1 MNLHQQLGPQPSQP
15 RICKWSSLAAP
26 VFPSR
31 HRLQSACNTRLAFD
45 EVGQDMNGLHAVG
58 LLHAMRVDARGSEGA
73 CFPPYKRWWC
83 TGNPHTGSA
92 ERRCLASR
100 LGRATGQGIHRSSL
114 WLAEQGRL
122 GASTCHPGAA
132 RLRVN
137 LGTGA
142 EAAFAWTLRSLAA
155 SPALQSYCGELLDSV
170 RNASSEPAVGN
181 ANRHTVDTRY
191 SLGFAQPTLLGRR
204 NGNGVWRSHLCH
216 PASCR
221 YATVLSSAR
230 RGGCRP
236 RVFVGCVARHGRS
249 TPSCPHWSLR
259 LAYLD
264 RMRKSTASFGVCP
277 NSEPNSIMHS
287 PLGSQCV
294 ACQPGRT

>member
-26 VFPSR
+26 DFPSR

-73 CFPPYKRWWC
+73 CFPPYKRCWC

-100 LGRATGQGIHRSSL
+100 LGRATGQGILRSSL

-142 EAAFAWTLRSLAA
+142 KAAFAWTLRSLAA
-155 SPALQSYCGELLDSV
+155 FPALQSYYTAGSYSTRFGTRARSRPLVMRIDILSTRATLWGLRSRLCLDV
-170 RNASSEPAVGN
+170 ETA
-181 ANRHTVDTRY
+181 
-191 SLGFAQPTLLGRR
+191 
-204 NGNGVWRSHLCH
+204 
-216 PASCR
+216 
-221 YATVLSSAR
+221 
-230 RGGCRP
+230 
-236 RVFVGCVARHGRS
+236 
-249 TPSCPHWSLR
+249 
-259 LAYLD
+259 
-264 RMRKSTASFGVCP
+264 TASGDRIFAIP
-277 NSEPNSIMHS
+277 PIADT
-287 PLGSQCV
+287 PQC
-294 ACQPGRT
+294 